1 VTERREVVEAID
13 SWARQILDEN
23 PVVEAVDV
31 GSGDEPW
38 WRVRVRGEDKDVYT
52 VHYRLRQ
59 RTLSYETFYMPE
71 PEDNHA
77 RCFAQLLERNSSM
90 RLLRFWIGDENAVFL
105 GGWSPISQVNADQLD
120 EILGSIYEAVE
131 LCFRSSLRIG
141 FPRLMNSE

>member
-1 VTERREVVEAID
+1 MTERREVVEAID